1 MKLRGQTEEGLP
13 HPVHREYTKFSV
25 GRTGLSCSLLQFK
38 PRVRSW
44 ATHQLN
50 TCSLSSTGPQCPNYH
65 GSRKYCC
72 TAILCLNLPG
82 SQVFHGSETSFNQN
96 FLAWRFQY
104 NVHIIKT
111 QLGPAVDGALISCEA
126 LLPRV
131 KMVVFSIIHR
141 LVPIPGEGNGTP
153 LQYSCLENPMV
164 GEPGGP
170 QSMVSLRVRQD
181 SVTSL
186 SLFTFLHWR
195 RQWQPTPVFLPGE
208 SQGRG
213 SLVGR
218 RLWGCTES
226 DTTKAT

>member
-1 MKLRGQTEEGLP
+1 MKLGGQTEEGLT

-25 GRTGLSCSLLQFK
+25 GRAGLSCSLLQFK
-38 PRVRSW
+38 LVGTRPAKHMFPFLRRPPVS
-44 ATHQLN
+44 QLPWVKEILLHSYFM
-50 TCSLSSTGPQCPNYH
+50 SLSARLASV
-65 GSRKYCC
+65 
-72 TAILCLNLPG
+72 LW
-82 SQVFHGSETSFNQN
+82 SQTIFNQN

-104 NVHIIKT
+104 NVRIIKT
-111 QLGPAVDGALISCEA
+111 QFGPAVDEALTSCGA

-153 LQYSCLENPMV
+153 LQYSCLENPMD

-170 QSMVSLRVRQD
+170 QSMGSLRVRQD

-208 SQGRG
+208 SQGWG
-213 SLVGR
+213 SLVGC
-218 RLWGCTES
+218 RLWGCTEL
-226 DTTKAT
+226 DMTEAT